1 MIRVSKSIVGKK
13 ESKAVENII
22 NVGYLGMGEEVRC
35 FENEL
40 ETYIGNPD
48 YKAMCVNTGTSAL
61 HLALESVTN
70 PGDEVLVPSFTFVA
84 TYQAITAAGC
94 IPISCEINEDTLLID
109 LNDAERRLT
118 NKTKVI
124 LTALIGI
131 IILSSCSAVK
141 SGLSGRKENNTDEF
155 LVKKKSP
162 LSLPPKFEELPIPS
176 SEDLNDSKQEKSDI
190 QNLIMS
196 GSQKNNK
203 QTSKNQSIEEFISGK
218 IKED

>member
-1 MIRVSKSIVGKK
+1 M
-13 ESKAVENII
+13 
-22 NVGYLGMGEEVRC
+22 
-35 FENEL
+35 
-40 ETYIGNPD
+40 
-48 YKAMCVNTGTSAL
+48 
-61 HLALESVTN
+61 
-70 PGDEVLVPSFTFVA
+70 
-84 TYQAITAAGC
+84 
-94 IPISCEINEDTLLID
+94 
-109 LNDAERRLT
+109 

-176 SEDLNDSKQEKSDI
+176 SEDLNDSKQKKSDI